1 VSLKLTSPQKERRM
15 TRQLMGSRSV
25 TTFLQIPT
33 IFLEAFFHGF
43 PDGDLA

>member
-1 VSLKLTSPQKERRM
+1 VSLKLTSSQKERPT
-15 TRQLMGSRSV
+15 TRPLTGSRSV

>member
-1 VSLKLTSPQKERRM
+1 VSLKLTSSQKERRT
-15 TRQLMGSRSV
+15 TRQLMRSRSV
-25 TTFLQIPT
+25 ATFLQIPP